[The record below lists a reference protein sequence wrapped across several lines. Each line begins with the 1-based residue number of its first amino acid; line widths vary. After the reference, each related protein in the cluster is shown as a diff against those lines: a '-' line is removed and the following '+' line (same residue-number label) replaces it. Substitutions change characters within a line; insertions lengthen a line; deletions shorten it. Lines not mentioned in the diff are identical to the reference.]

1 MLPAVEALLKAVV
14 DRASTAET
22 PPTLSDLEALTQE
35 V

>member
-14 DRASTAET
+14 DRASTVET
-22 PPTLSDLEALTQE
+22 PPTLSDLEALTQA